1 MDKAHCSK
9 RGYRPMEIDLL
20 YCMTATTKFFQQRE
34 HEVSDSGLFW
44 TLQVL
49 ALRINDPRSYFNQ
62 SNLETSQ
69 TH

>member
-1 MDKAHCSK
+1 
-9 RGYRPMEIDLL
+9 MEIDLL